1 MTVGLRDLF
10 SKEAPPPAAQ
20 VAAAVD
26 RFVPA
31 EAEAAALKAELAA
44 QLRAYTDAVL
54 AAADRA
60 ESARLADV
68 ADARDKDL
76 RRLES
81 ARTPALGRYVGYVL
95 DLLVAAVW
103 AACTVYLL
111 LRALKLV
118 DAGGADLTGVLALYS
133 TVTATFM
140 TCLTF
145 HRGSSA
151 GSRDKDALL
160 RALQEGGARG

>member
-1 MTVGLRDLF
+1 MGLRDLF
-10 SKEAPPPAAQ
+10 TKAAPPPTEQ
-20 VAAAVD
+20 VREAVD
-26 RFVPA
+26 RFMPS
-31 EAEAAALKAELAA
+31 EAEAAALKAELEE
-44 QLRAYTDAVL
+44 QLRAYHLRLQELEKQAG
-54 AAADRA
+54 
-60 ESARLADV
+60 ESLLADV
-68 ADARDKDL
+68 QDARDKDL

-81 ARTPALGRYVGYVL
+81 LRTPPLGRYVGYVL
-95 DLLVAAVW
+95 DLLVGGVW
-103 AACTVYLL
+103 AACTIYLL

-151 GSRDKDALL
+151 GSQAKDAAL
-160 RALQEGGARG
+160 RAQLEKEATRG